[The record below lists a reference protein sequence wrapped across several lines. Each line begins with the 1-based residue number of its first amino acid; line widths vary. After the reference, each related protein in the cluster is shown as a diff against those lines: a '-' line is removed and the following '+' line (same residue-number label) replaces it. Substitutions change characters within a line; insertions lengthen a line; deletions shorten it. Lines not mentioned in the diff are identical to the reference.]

1 MLEKG
6 IKKAPDNKEPL
17 LSNPYAG
24 IIQIRFKGYNLRT
37 QQEKSFSLPTPNKI
51 KITF

>member
-6 IKKAPDNKEPL
+6 KKIAPDIKEPVI
-17 LSNPYAG
+17 SNPYAG

-37 QQEKSFSLPTPNKI
+37 QREYSSSLPTPNNI
-51 KITF
+51 NIT